1 VELFDGPVDDGILL
15 FSDPFQ
21 ETARLTKSFVLVGDG
36 TLAPLSRSSSRT
48 RFHDHTLSLSLIT
61 LVLFLGLV

>member
-21 ETARLTKSFVLVGDG
+21 ETARLTKSFVLVGEG
-36 TLAPLSRSSSRT
+36 TLEPGSHSSART
-48 RFHDHTLSLSLIT
+48 RFHDHALPLSLIT
-61 LVLFLGLV
+61 SVLFLGLV